1 MYIYMYICIYIYVYT
16 YVHMYV
22 YVRAPF
28 STYSS
33 PKVNKRESV
42 YHFSNNLSSFLFENF
57 D

>member
-28 STYSS
+28 SNYSS

-42 YHFSNNLSSFLFENF
+42 YHFSNNLSLFLFENF